1 MTNRIAISVKLQ
13 MVRLRFL
20 RRSYAGLAVF
30 SLGILLTLTGSGLS
44 QNTAAEFVSELPG
57 RFRVGERLTYSVSM
71 GRFTSAAFFETSVI
85 SGGSLGGRQAVEL
98 RSRTKTLGLV
108 SATFYQLDESRVV
121 FAAPD
126 TGMPLYMVV
135 TDNLGAMPKD
145 TVSNYLTQPSSNFD
159 LLTLMFAA
167 RQTGGVGTFPIWENG
182 QVYAAAFQTSGVEK
196 VDTQAGVFDTTVST
210 VQSDYLT
217 AIGIKD
223 LRINFAS
230 DQHHVPVLIRFKTSK
245 GEFRVTLSAIQLPE
259 PEIIA
264 LVTPAPAPVP
274 VVVKPIPAI
283 DIYVNNRPLL
293 PELGFQL
300 GELLEYRITSGGRP
314 IGVMALSVQERKLFQ
329 NDDSLL
335 LTATVTGVEPGVQ
348 AFRLGEAMR
357 VQVNPD
363 TLAPRWAEG
372 AVESSALLG
381 LKQTLSFDKLTGNI
395 TFAAEK
401 PVDAPIGTHTIVS
414 LIYAMRSFNLQPS
427 KDPNNPVNDTRVAVF
442 WESKPYVFTLRPSTP
457 AEITLNGQLTP
468 AQLVTI
474 NTGVP
479 QLDLLAPK
487 VWLGADSRI
496 PLRFSIGLFQADLI
510 PQVTTITR

>member
-1 MTNRIAISVKLQ
+1 
-13 MVRLRFL
+13 MVRLLFL
-20 RRSYAGLAVF
+20 PGSYAVLSA
-30 SLGILLTLTGSGLS
+30 LTLGMLLAFAQSGSS
-44 QNTAAEFVSELPG
+44 QTTAAGFVSDVPG
-57 RFRVGERLTYSVSM
+57 RFRVGEKLTYSVSM
-71 GRFTSAAFFETSVI
+71 GRFTNAAFFETSVI

-98 RSRTKTLGLV
+98 RSRMKTLELV
-108 SATFYQLDESRVV
+108 SATFYQVDESRVV

-159 LLTLMFAA
+159 LLTLMYAA
-167 RQTGGVGTFPIWENG
+167 RQTGGIGTFPIWENG
-182 QVYAAAFQTSGVEK
+182 QVYTAAFQMTGVEK
-196 VDTQAGVFDTTVST
+196 VDTQAGIFDTTVST
-210 VQSDYLT
+210 VLSDYLT

-223 LRINFAS
+223 LRINFAAE
-230 DQHHVPVLIRFKTSK
+230 QYHVPVLIRFKTSK
-245 GEFRVTLSAIQLPE
+245 GEFRVNLSAIQLPE

-264 LVTPAPAPVP
+264 MATPPPTPVP
-274 VVVKPIPAI
+274 IVMQPTPAI

-314 IGVMALSVQERKLFQ
+314 MGVLALSVQERKLFQ

-335 LTATVTGVEPGVQ
+335 LTATVTAVDPGVQ
-348 AFRLGEAMR
+348 AFRLGEALR

-363 TLAPRWAEG
+363 TLAPRWAQG
-372 AVESSALLG
+372 SVESSTLLG

-395 TFAAEK
+395 SFSAEK

-442 WESKPYVFTLRPSTP
+442 WESKPYVFTLRPSNP
-457 AEITLNGQLTP
+457 EDITLNGQLTA

-474 NTGVP
+474 NTGVA
-479 QLDLLAPK
+479 QLDLLAPR

-496 PLRFSIGLFQADLI
+496 PLRFSVGLFQADLI
-510 PQVTTITR
+510 PQATNVTR